1 MERNDIEAKIISM
14 MVIEKDEVLRE
25 TKSKSLIEPRKKAE
39 NKVSEGKVAE
49 ARLQEGML
57 AKTKATEGKVS
68 EARMPEGKFPE
79 TKVSEGW
86 LSGAK
91 ASDGKLPE
99 AKVTEE
105 KQTAGVSTYAKIT
118 EGKVIDN
125 KPTEVKARDNKPIE
139 VKASDNNPKEK
150 MSTANKSKD
159 DSSIENKLKEGT
171 TQEEKNKEDK
181 SKENNP
187 IKNKSKEGS
196 LQEDKTKEEKLKEKS
211 LIANKS
217 KEGSTQEDKSKED
230 KSKENNPIKNNS
242 KECKLKVN
250 KTKEDRIKEDRYWR
264 KDILSELYERKNYLE
279 SLISEKED
287 ALQDVPEGQIRIVS
301 VKKSFQYYYKNPS
314 SPKEVYLPK
323 SEIDLAKKLAQKSY
337 NKKIRTKAENE
348 LHILEKY
355 IDHLEAYQL
364 FDIYTRYSD
373 GRKEL
378 VMPISLTD
386 EQYIQWWKSV
396 QYDHY
401 VIEDKD
407 NYFFTNG
414 GIRVRSKSELMIG
427 NALERFGVPYRYE
440 FPLVLWNNDNVR
452 PDFYCLNVRER
463 VAKVWE
469 HFGKMDDPGYANKNV
484 KKIMDY
490 EQTGFSQGRNFIM
503 TFETSKV
510 ALSSKLIDEI
520 IKLYLI

>member
-25 TKSKSLIEPRKKAE
+25 TKSKSLIEPGRKAE

-57 AKTKATEGKVS
+57 AKTKVTEGKVA
-68 EARMPEGKFPE
+68 EARVPEGKFPE
-79 TKVSEGW
+79 NKASEGW

-91 ASDGKLPE
+91 ASEGWLSGAEVSDGKLPE

-105 KQTAGVSTYAKIT
+105 KQTASVSTYAKIT
-118 EGKVIDN
+118 ERKVIDN
-125 KPTEVKARDNKPIE
+125 KTTEVKARDNKPIG
-139 VKASDNNPKEK
+139 VKASDNNPKDK
-150 MSTANKSKD
+150 MSTANKSKE

-187 IKNKSKEGS
+187 IKNKSKE
-196 LQEDKTKEEKLKEKS
+196 
-211 LIANKS
+211 
-217 KEGSTQEDKSKED
+217 
-230 KSKENNPIKNNS
+230 
-242 KECKLKVN
+242 CKLKVN

-264 KDILSELYERKNYLE
+264 KDILPELYERKNYLE

-287 ALQDVPEGQIRIVS
+287 ALQDVPEGHIRIVS
-301 VKKSFQYYYKNPS
+301 VKKSFQYYYINPS

-396 QYDHY
+396 QYDPY

-469 HFGKMDDPGYANKNV
+469 HFGKMDDPSYANKNV

-510 ALSSKLIDEI
+510 ALNSKLIDEI
-520 IKLYLI
+520 IKTYLI

>member
-1 MERNDIEAKIISM
+1 MERNDIKAKIISM

-25 TKSKSLIEPRKKAE
+25 TKSKSLIEPGRKAE
-39 NKVSEGKVAE
+39 N
-49 ARLQEGML
+49 
-57 AKTKATEGKVS
+57 
-68 EARMPEGKFPE
+68 
-79 TKVSEGW
+79 KVSEGW
-86 LSGAK
+86 LSGAEV
-91 ASDGKLPE
+91 SDGKLPE

-118 EGKVIDN
+118 EGKVINN
-125 KPTEVKARDNKPIE
+125 KPTEVKARDNKPIG

-150 MSTANKSKD
+150 MSTANKSKE

-196 LQEDKTKEEKLKEKS
+196 LQEDK
-211 LIANKS
+211 
-217 KEGSTQEDKSKED
+217 SKED
-230 KSKENNPIKNNS
+230 KSKENSPIKNNS

-250 KTKEDRIKEDRYWR
+250 KTNEDRIKEDRYWR
-264 KDILSELYERKNYLE
+264 KDILPELYERKNYLE

-287 ALQDVPEGQIRIVS
+287 ALQDVPEGHIRIVS

-323 SEIDLAKKLAQKSY
+323 SEINLAKKLAQKSY
-337 NKKIRTKAENE
+337 NKKIRDKAEIE

-355 IDHLEAYQL
+355 IDHLETDQL
-364 FDIYTRYSD
+364 FNVYTGLSD

-378 VMPISLTD
+378 VIPISMTD
-386 EQYIQWWKSV
+386 EQYISWWKSI
-396 QYDHY
+396 QYY
-401 VIEDKD
+401 PYIIEDQD
-407 NYFFTNG
+407 NFFYTNA

-469 HFGKMDDPGYANKNV
+469 HFGKMDDPSYANKNV

-510 ALSSKLIDEI
+510 ALNSKLIDEI
-520 IKLYLI
+520 IKTYLI